1 MNRRIFLSALALA
14 TFATGSV
21 FAQNPLANKKF
32 VAGLIATNAMNV
44 ASVRFDATA
53 GADRYAIAINY
64 GLGAHQVSVTVGNKK
79 PTVMTL
85 CDGVSWIVRNG
96 GKAQA
101 AGDEGRDLE
110 RGIWMTPAGVYKAAQ
125 FPDAKAVL
133 ADTPGPN
140 GTTYMTLTYTAVG
153 VRLKATITDKGLVDK
168 VETLP
173 EGAAPGAPVVT
184 VSYGAY
190 KDVDGIQFPTRIT
203 EARDGKVVRDLTV
216 TDIKPNAGFYVEPP
230 AGLAKG
236 K

>member
-1 MNRRIFLSALALA
+1 MNRRVFLTTLALA
-14 TFATGSV
+14 TLVTGSA

-44 ASVRFDATA
+44 ASVRFDATS

-64 GLGAHQVSVTVGNKK
+64 GLGAHQVSVTAGARK

-85 CDGVSWIVRNG
+85 SDGVSWIVRNG
-96 GKAQA
+96 GKPQA
-101 AGDEGRDLE
+101 SADEGRDLE

-133 ADTPGPN
+133 ADAPGPN
-140 GTTYMTLTYTAVG
+140 GAAYMTVTYTAVG

-173 EGAAPGAPVVT
+173 EGGAPVVA

-203 EARDGKVVRDLTV
+203 ETRDGKVVRDLTV
-216 TDIKPNAGFYVEPP
+216 TEIRPNAGFYAEPP